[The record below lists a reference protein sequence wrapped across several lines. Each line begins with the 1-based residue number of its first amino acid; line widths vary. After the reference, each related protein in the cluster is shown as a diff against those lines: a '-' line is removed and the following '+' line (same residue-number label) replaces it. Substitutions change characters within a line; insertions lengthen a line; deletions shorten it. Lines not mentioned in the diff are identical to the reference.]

1 MGFSTHPINSKLTNG
16 VHGKGISI
24 PRKDSIYHQLG
35 IFQEVSNIVLV
46 WYVKA
51 TGMQIL
57 CSNTRENLLLQFMC
71 SIVVRSDWDSSQL
84 IVPKFWP
91 LRKTKVPSWQKKFL
105 RVHCH
110 FLDKIFY
117 SEKIRY
123 LSVFPYKEYFLFLVI
138 WTTFFPLKEAPSFFG
153 TLFQKQYYFVS
164 QIQSFRNRLNNQMA
178 AIMLPVIPSSY
189 ASYSKVHLFSFANRY
204 EKCNL
209 SKYYCMAQ
217 HDNKICLLTFC
228 RYHNRLIG
236 VIEKLM
242 PNLDAF
248 CSSTD
253 QQVDCLY
260 TSFKYHFSYKSALKI
275 EKKFEDVQRAVYFNR
290 KAEYKM
296 PSIAKKHGQSTGN
309 SVSFKM
315 KSL

>member
-1 MGFSTHPINSKLTNG
+1 M
-16 VHGKGISI
+16 
-24 PRKDSIYHQLG
+24 
-35 IFQEVSNIVLV
+35 
-46 WYVKA
+46 
-51 TGMQIL
+51 
-57 CSNTRENLLLQFMC
+57 
-71 SIVVRSDWDSSQL
+71 
-84 IVPKFWP
+84 
-91 LRKTKVPSWQKKFL
+91 
-105 RVHCH
+105 
-110 FLDKIFY
+110 
-117 SEKIRY
+117 
-123 LSVFPYKEYFLFLVI
+123 FPYEESFFFFWLFERL
-138 WTTFFPLKEAPSFFG
+138 FFPSKESPSLFG
-153 TLFQKQYYFVS
+153 TILQKQYNFVS
-164 QIQSFRNRLNNQMA
+164 QVHSFRKRLNNQMA
-178 AIMLPVIPSSY
+178 AFMLQVIPSSC
-189 ASYSKVHLFSFANRY
+189 ASYSKIHIFNFANRY
-204 EKCNL
+204 ENCNL
-209 SKYYCMAQ
+209 SKDYCMAQ
-217 HDNKICLLTFC
+217 HDNKICLLPFC